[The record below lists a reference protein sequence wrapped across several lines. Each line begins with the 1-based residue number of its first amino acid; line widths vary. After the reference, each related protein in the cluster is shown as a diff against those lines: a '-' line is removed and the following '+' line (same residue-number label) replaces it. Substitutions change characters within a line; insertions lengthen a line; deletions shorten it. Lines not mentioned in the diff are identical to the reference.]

1 MIIERNMN
9 GAKTLKRNIGFQTAY
24 QLLVTCLPLITSPY
38 LSRVL
43 GVSQLGIYSFVS
55 SVMSY
60 FSLFAMLGIVNHGT
74 RSIAACGDDK
84 EKRSEVFWNIYLMQ
98 VGTALICT
106 IGYVGYVLLFVKD
119 NLLIAV
125 IQTIYVASCVLNI
138 NWLFFGVED
147 FKRTVT
153 RNAIIRIV
161 SVALILILVKNPADL
176 WVYALVMAGGELL
189 GQLVMWVYAH
199 KYVGKAS
206 VSYKKI
212 AENLK
217 PSIMLFIPLF
227 AMSIYHVM
235 DKTMLG
241 AMSTFTQSGYYYNAD
256 KIVNVTVGVI
266 SGISTVMLP
275 RMTALISSGKKKE
288 SDDLF
293 KLSLEGTAMVAI
305 AMAFGIAAIAK
316 EFEPIFFGPGYEDCI
331 LLTVVL
337 APVLI
342 IKSFSFTARY
352 QYLVP
357 HHQEDSY
364 TISVLIGAVVNLV
377 VNCLLIPSYG
387 AMGAVLGTL
396 CAELSA
402 CVWQYLSV
410 IKTITLRKTMVN
422 CISYFMFGLLMFG
435 MVRLVSLLKLN
446 LYLKIVIEVLTGVI
460 VYLLSCEIFWKLSG
474 NSICKVLFGSFIS
487 KFKRKKSNYTI
498 R

>member
-1 MIIERNMN
+1 MN
-9 GAKTLKRNIGFQTAY
+9 EVRSLKKNIGFQTAY
-24 QLLVTCLPLITSPY
+24 QVLITCLPLITSPY

-43 GVSQLGIYSFVS
+43 GASQLGVYSFVS

-60 FSLFAMLGIVNHGT
+60 FALFAMLGTANHGT

-84 EKRSEVFWNIYLMQ
+84 KKRSDTFWNIYLMQ

-106 IGYVGYVLLFVKD
+106 IGYIGYVLLFVKE
-119 NLLIAV
+119 NQMIAA

-147 FKRTVT
+147 FKCTVT
-153 RNAIIRIV
+153 RNAVIRIV
-161 SVALILILVKNPADL
+161 SVALILILVKKPEDL
-176 WVYALVMAGGELL
+176 WLYALIMVGGELL
-189 GQLVMWVYAH
+189 GQLVMWGYVH
-199 KYVGKAS
+199 KYVGRAP
-206 VSYKKI
+206 VSFNKI
-212 AENLK
+212 IENLK
-217 PSIMLFIPLF
+217 PSIMLFIPLL
-227 AMSIYHVM
+227 AMSIYHIM

-256 KIVNVTVGVI
+256 KVVNVTVGVI

-293 KLSLEGTAMVAI
+293 KLSLEGTAIVGI
-305 AMAFGIAAIAK
+305 AMAFGIAAIAN
-316 EFEPIFFGPGYEDCI
+316 EFEPIFFGPGYEECI

-342 IKSFSFTARY
+342 IKAFSFTARY
-352 QYLVP
+352 QYLIP
-357 HHQEDSY
+357 HHKENSY
-364 TISVLIGAVVNLV
+364 TISVLIGAVVNLGA
-377 VNCLLIPSYG
+377 NSLLIPSYG

-410 IKTITLRKTMVN
+410 RKTIILRKTMVS
-422 CISYFMFGLLMFG
+422 CIAYFIFGLLMFG
-435 MVRLVSLLKLN
+435 AVRSVSLLKLN
-446 LYLKIVIEVLTGVI
+446 LYLKVVIEVLTGVV
-460 VYLLSCEIFWKLSG
+460 VYLLSCEVYWKLSG
-474 NSICKVLFGSFIS
+474 NEIRQVLFGSFIS
-487 KFKRKKSNYTI
+487 MLKKKSN
-498 R
+498 